1 MEGVAGLLLEF
12 FASIP
17 FSIPTSTLLDTD
29 TLLAELRLLGIEE
42 EATPAVEEEASA
54 TVKGGA
60 SPKEAMTTAPQS
72 DAYFEGQ
79 PLLPPIPPISTRH
92 SSTQRDDTLHSCQ
105 TTAAPTPSFC
115 TIAAPQTTPTTATTP
130 SAAGMASTSTSAAP
144 AATIGSALALAMAAP
159 LAGCRMLT
167 AMIRVLYAQPSK
179 EEADYR
185 AWTNAQVAPL
195 ARSWCR
201 LCLLIMGVGALRMA
215 FSAGVPPLLEFSAW
229 GVMLLGYTL
238 GAVSIRPDCPYSE
251 VILAAIA
258 SARVAY
264 GALMGCGMVPISRTN
279 QLLFR
284 GRLEVVLEVVVIST
298 MEHVR
303 PCWMVPLRALFTI
316 SMWLVYVRVGLP
328 WPVAQAVLANLCCL
342 AVNAAMEWLYRRM
355 HTSARVH
362 AKQQASADG
371 EAGQA
376 SPGGVHAAAVPG
388 GVHGAAKLGDVHRA
402 AEHGDVHRAAEPG
415 NVHSAI
421 KGGKGE
427 FLHGAK

>member
-1 MEGVAGLLLEF
+1 MDLFVRSLRRGIKGVAGEGGGHGKLFHGGIFGAQTSVGCDVGSTAGLLLEF

-185 AWTNAQVAPL
+185 AWTNAQGSVK
-195 ARSWCR
+195 
-201 LCLLIMGVGALRMA
+201 
-215 FSAGVPPLLEFSAW
+215 
-229 GVMLLGYTL
+229 
-238 GAVSIRPDCPYSE
+238 D
-251 VILAAIA
+251 
-258 SARVAY
+258 
-264 GALMGCGMVPISRTN
+264 
-279 QLLFR
+279 
-284 GRLEVVLEVVVIST
+284 VV
-298 MEHVR
+298 HA
-303 PCWMVPLRALFTI
+303 CCH
-316 SMWLVYVRVGLP
+316 
-328 WPVAQAVLANLCCL
+328 AVLAQVQGSVKDKTCACLLPRSPEFDRVALCRAKC
-342 AVNAAMEWLYRRM
+342 AATLPQ
-355 HTSARVH
+355 
-362 AKQQASADG
+362 K
-371 EAGQA
+371 
-376 SPGGVHAAAVPG
+376 
-388 GVHGAAKLGDVHRA
+388 GAACRCAPAVLAHAQRGHFLLSACSACYRCSSLGWQKGGNESRRATGSVLVHTRWAAESVLVHTGRA
-402 AEHGDVHRAAEPG
+402 AESVLVHTRGLQSQCLCIRVLWAAFSFRG
-415 NVHSAI
+415 LRLLANA
-421 KGGKGE
+421 
-427 FLHGAK
+427 FLKACKHNATRGAGIGM